1 MSKKKKGQAEMTEA
15 ERRARFLAKLGESL
29 AKIKKNQE
37 NAQGIQQGDGQGQE
51 RQKPDGN

>member
-51 RQKPDGN
+51 GQKPDGN

>member
-15 ERRARFLAKLGESL
+15 ERRARFLAKLSESL

-37 NAQGIQQGDGQGQE
+37 NAQGSQKRDGREQE
-51 RQKPDGN
+51 GQKPDGN